1 MPTST
6 LDLES
11 RFANTHPHFQR
22 EIRAIADAS
31 KCTHL
36 RVYEL
41 WRQYSAACQSSDQ
54 SALLSE
60 FVEWHAKDLGA
71 DRRVLE
77 AALLA
82 VEVELGIR
90 SPE

>member
-1 MPTST
+1 MPTVT
-6 LDLES
+6 PTLES

-31 KCTHL
+31 NCTRL

-41 WRQYSAACQSSDQ
+41 WRQYSVCCDNSDQ

-60 FVEWHAKDLGA
+60 FVCWYAKELGA
-71 DRRVLE
+71 DVRALE
-77 AALLA
+77 TALMT
-82 VEVELGIR
+82 VDVELGIR
-90 SPE
+90 SPA